1 MNWHEG
7 GPNHRRC
14 LRYEYRSRPARYLN
28 SIVSSKRRGARE
40 RRQRFFVSIVVVMRL
55 GIVILRNEIDL
66 ADAGYMVVRC
76 MEKKKG
82 TTYPGITDRGMEVKS
97 VVAIAATAEAL
108 MVEVPISPGE
118 RAEVRD
124 PGSILGI
131 DAVIP

>member
-1 MNWHEG
+1 MYGE
-7 GPNHRRC
+7 
-14 LRYEYRSRPARYLN
+14 
-28 SIVSSKRRGARE
+28 
-40 RRQRFFVSIVVVMRL
+40 
-55 GIVILRNEIDL
+55 
-66 ADAGYMVVRC
+66 
-76 MEKKKG
+76 KKG